1 MELNPY
7 QSPREL
13 GTKPA
18 PVKWDTKTSVFVTL
32 MLCAMI
38 FGVIGGGFLVFKD
51 ENAFSAMAMTAGL
64 IPATFFA
71 GIAYRHQRHQFFL
84 MAAVTLAILGA
95 ICAMCFVG
103 MLLIAFYLNM
113 PLP

>member
-1 MELNPY
+1 MELNPN

-13 GTKPA
+13 GTKPT

-32 MLCAMI
+32 MFCAMI

-71 GIAYRHQRHQFFL
+71 GIAYRHQFFL